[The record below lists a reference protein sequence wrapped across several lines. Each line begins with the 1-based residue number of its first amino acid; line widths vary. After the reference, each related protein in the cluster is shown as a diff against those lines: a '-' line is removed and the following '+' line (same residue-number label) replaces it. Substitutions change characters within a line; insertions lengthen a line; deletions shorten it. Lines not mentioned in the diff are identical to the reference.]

1 MGLRILGIDP
11 GFGRI
16 GFGIIEQTKTNS
28 WRAVAYGCL
37 ETSPKKTFVER
48 LAEIHEELQMV
59 ITKYQ
64 PNRMAVEELFFNKNV
79 TTAIDVAQAR
89 GVILVTGIENKLP
102 IDEFTPPEVKQAIA
116 GNGRA
121 DKVQMQK
128 IVAISLGLKGTIK
141 SDDAADALAIA
152 LTAGQALWMSNLLNK
167 I

>member
-1 MGLRILGIDP
+1 MRILGIDP

-16 GFGIIEQTKTNS
+16 GFGVIEQTATNT

-48 LAEIHEELQMV
+48 LAEIHEELQLV
-59 ITKYQ
+59 ITKYK
-64 PNRMAVEELFFNKNV
+64 PDRLAVEELFFNKNV

-89 GVILVTGIENKLP
+89 GVILVTGIENKLA

-121 DKVQMQK
+121 DKKQMQR
-128 IVAISLGLKGTIK
+128 IVALSLGLKGSIK

-152 LTAGQALWMSNLLNK
+152 LTSGQALWMSNLLK
-167 I
+167 KV

>member
-1 MGLRILGIDP
+1 MGIRILGIDP

-121 DKVQMQK
+121 DKGQMQR
-128 IVAISLGLKGTIK
+128 IVAISLGLKVAIK

-152 LTAGQALWMSNLLNK
+152 LTSGQALWMSNLLK
-167 I
+167 KV